1 MPAAEGLET
10 PTPEEKPVEEE
21 AAAEEKPGEM
31 VVSGERVMP
40 VTEEEFRE
48 IVKSLTTDFVGVMR
62 LSGEIDG
69 TLYTAGL
76 LIDKGNIIASS
87 LENMETVEITYGDDA
102 MSEIQTRFAG
112 THGDLEIFEMTEDDL
127 DNSLQSNVNYLLS
140 KPVKLSSLKIK
151 IKSKMKKQEPEKKSM
166 LSGIK
171 SVFSKGD
178 AEAKEERMKTL
189 KEKRQRKVGK
199 IGGGINL
206 VDFARDLK
214 LDPRKAKRFE
224 ELRKKRED
232 AGPVVPEKID
242 ERKAARLEEL
252 KARRRGALQGIASAV
267 TGGGEARKDELRR
280 QREGPEIKLEQKEE
294 KPVKRVQE
302 GRKIETS
309 IDQLYE
315 LVESQG
321 RLKLNDA
328 LAAKLKVNKTQIE
341 EWAMILEEHNLLELR
356 YPTIGEPEIISHK
369 ADKKGKDDSNG
380 KAKK

>member
-267 TGGGEARKDELRR
+267 TGGEARKDELRR